1 VWASARGLSI
11 EPITGTYVHA
21 DFLRGDP
28 ALAAQTSAVISFGE
42 GAGTEFPIE
51 TLYDGPRLSLGEL
64 TLEILA
70 APGLRAVTQGV
81 AWHQMV
87 LLQRRRHNVGEAGNP
102 PHFLPERYAQEGG

>member
-1 VWASARGLSI
+1 
-11 EPITGTYVHA
+11 
-21 DFLRGDP
+21 
-28 ALAAQTSAVISFGE
+28 LAAQTSAVISFGE

-70 APGLRAVTQGV
+70 ALGLRAVTQGV

-87 LLQRRRHNVGEAGNP
+87 LLRRRQHNVGEAGNP